1 MASAI
6 TDWGASEWMQILMGI
21 ISPPANYWIALA
33 SREPGTGIDGSQLAA
48 LEPASG
54 GVYERQEIAA
64 DNSHWGL
71 SGSGYVGNAVAVP
84 FGTPDV
90 NWGFIGYFVICSAAT
105 DGQLYAY
112 GEFSNARN
120 FDIGFYVELPIGA
133 IALKGVSVV
142 PSIVT

>member
-6 TDWGASEWMQILMGI
+6 TDWGANAWISILMGI
-21 ISPPANYWIALA
+21 DSPPANYWIALA
-33 SREPGTGIDGSQLAA
+33 SREPGTGIDGSMLAA

-64 DNSHWGL
+64 DGSHWGL
-71 SGSGYVGNAVAVP
+71 SGSGYVANSVAIP
-84 FGTPDV
+84 FGVPDV
-90 NWGFIGYFVICSAAT
+90 SWGFISYFVICSAAT

-112 GEFSNARN
+112 GEFSNAQN
-120 FDIGFYVELPIGA
+120 FDASYYVELPIGA
-133 IALKGVSVV
+133 ISLKGVSVV